1 MEPQDFIDQLYLA
14 LLEQGWTLNDI
25 DSMDII
31 YYLKLLN
38 RKQGHERNTGGR
50 FFCVVNPTI
59 SC

>member
-1 MEPQDFIDQLYLA
+1 MEPQEFIDKLYLA

-38 RKQGHERNTGGR
+38 RRRGDEK
-50 FFCVVNPTI
+50 VYI
-59 SC
+59 DSIL

>member
-1 MEPQDFIDQLYLA
+1 MGPQEFIDQLYLT

-38 RKQGHERNTGGR
+38 RKRGNEK
-50 FFCVVNPTI
+50 VYI
-59 SC
+59 DSIL